1 MTGSPQTVQSAVVGS
16 LIVYINALLL
26 GTGLMSLEMLGSR
39 YLGPYFG
46 SSIHIWAALISTV
59 LAALSAG
66 YFLGGYIADKFPSLL
81 VLGGIVLLASG
92 YIALIP
98 FFLDEACI
106 LVIRMIS
113 GTALG
118 SLAAS
123 FAILFL
129 PLMGIAIFTPFGVR
143 LLVRGHGS
151 DRPGTATGIMYGI
164 STLGNIFGILFTTF
178 YLMPRYGSRVITYQ
192 ISLVIL
198 ISALSFWIYH
208 WANRRKF
215 RSS

>member
-1 MTGSPQTVQSAVVGS
+1 MTGSPQAVHSADVGS
-16 LIVYINALLL
+16 LIVYINALIL

-66 YFLGGYIADKFPSLL
+66 YFLGGFLADKFPSLV
-81 VLGGIVLLASG
+81 VLGGIVILASC

-98 FFLDEACI
+98 FFLDSACI
-106 LVIRMIS
+106 LVIQLIPD
-113 GTALG
+113 TALG

-143 LLVRGHGS
+143 LLVRGQGS
-151 DRPGTATGIMYGI
+151 DRPGTSTGIMYGI

-178 YLMPRYGSRVITYQ
+178 YLMPRFGSRVITYL
-192 ISLVIL
+192 ISLLIL
-198 ISALSFWIYH
+198 ISSLSFWIYH
-208 WANRRKF
+208 WVNRKKSY
-215 RSS
+215 SS

>member
-1 MTGSPQTVQSAVVGS
+1 MTGSPQAVHSADVGS
-16 LIVYINALLL
+16 LIVYINALIL

-66 YFLGGYIADKFPSLL
+66 YFIGGFLADKFPSLV
-81 VLGGIVLLASG
+81 VLGGIVILASC

-98 FFLDEACI
+98 FFLDSACI
-106 LVIRMIS
+106 LVIQLIPD
-113 GTALG
+113 TALG

-143 LLVRGHGS
+143 LLVRGQGS
-151 DRPGTATGIMYGI
+151 DRPGTSTGIMYGI

-178 YLMPRYGSRVITYQ
+178 YLMPRFGSRVITYL
-192 ISLVIL
+192 ISLLIL
-198 ISALSFWIYH
+198 ISSLSFWIYH
-208 WANRRKF
+208 WVNRKKSY
-215 RSS
+215 SS